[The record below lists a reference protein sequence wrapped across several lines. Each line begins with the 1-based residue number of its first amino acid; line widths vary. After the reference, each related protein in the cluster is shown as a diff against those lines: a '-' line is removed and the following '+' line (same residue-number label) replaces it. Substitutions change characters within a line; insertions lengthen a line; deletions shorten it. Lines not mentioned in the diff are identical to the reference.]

1 MADAAVQAP
10 EAPKSDNALSRI
22 FGVLF
27 SPKATFES
35 IARRPTWLLP
45 VLLLTV
51 LSLGVLG
58 IFGQRG
64 GWPAYLQKQMAASSR
79 FEQLSADQQQRAL
92 EQTLKFAPRFAYC
105 EVVIVISSAIVIVSA
120 VLFGVFNGLG
130 GTKLKFKTSLGIVA
144 HASMTGLVSGIL
156 GIVIVSLKDP
166 GTIDLQ
172 NIVASNA
179 GAFLSSDAPK
189 WLAALLGSLDIF
201 SFWNMILLAI
211 GFTTAAPKQLTTA
224 KSLAWI
230 FIMWLVY
237 VVVKVGLTAAFA

>member
-1 MADAAVQAP
+1 MADATVQAP

-79 FEQLSADQQQRAL
+79 FEQLPADQQQRAL
-92 EQTLKFAPRFAYC
+92 EQTLKFAPRFAYF
-105 EVVIVISSAIVIVSA
+105 EVVIVIFGAIVITSA
-120 VLFGVFNGLG
+120 ILFGVFNGLS

-166 GTIDLQ
+166 ATIDLQ

-179 GAFLSSDAPK
+179 GTFLSSDAP
-189 WLAALLGSLDIF
+189 S
-201 SFWNMILLAI
+201 
-211 GFTTAAPKQLTTA
+211 
-224 KSLAWI
+224 
-230 FIMWLVY
+230 
-237 VVVKVGLTAAFA
+237 

>member
-1 MADAAVQAP
+1 MADATVQAP

-79 FEQLSADQQQRAL
+79 FEQLPADQQQRAL
-92 EQTLKFAPRFAYC
+92 EQTLKFAPRFAYF
-105 EVVIVISSAIVIVSA
+105 EVVIVIFGAIVITSA
-120 VLFGVFNGLG
+120 ILFGVFNGLS

-166 GTIDLQ
+166 ATIDLQ

-179 GAFLSSDAPK
+179 GTFLSSDAPK

-201 SFWNMILLAI
+201 SLWNMILLAI

-224 KSLAWI
+224 KSFAWV